1 MSGHRHVRNT
11 HVALSLLAWSALA
24 LAGCTSPSAPP
35 PAPPA
40 NEYRVGPPDLLNITI
55 LPEPII
61 EREVIVRPDGMIS
74 VDLIGDIGAGG
85 RTPTEIAEDIQTR
98 IARFKRDARVTVAL
112 GAALSAE
119 VTVLGEVLNPSS
131 FPLTRQTR
139 LVEAMGAVGGP
150 TLFAAKQRIRI
161 IRYSDGG
168 TQVLITDLGSI
179 ENGDLSTNFLLR
191 GGDLVVVPPS
201 NWARVGY
208 ALQAALFPFQ
218 QIIGF
223 GARVST
229 TVLTG
234 GI

>member
-1 MSGHRHVRNT
+1 MNRYPYSQRTRSA
-11 HVALSLLAWSALA
+11 VASMVWLALA
-24 LAGCTSPSAPP
+24 LAGCSSPSGPP
-35 PAPPA
+35 PAAPVDS
-40 NEYRVGPPDLLNITI
+40 YRVGPPDLLNITI
-55 LPEPII
+55 LPDPII

-98 IARFKRDARVTVAL
+98 ISRFKRDARVTVAL
-112 GAALSAE
+112 RAALSAE
-119 VTVLGEVLNPSS
+119 VTVLGEVARPST

-139 LVEAMGAVGGP
+139 LVEAIGVVGGP

-168 TQVLITDLGSI
+168 TQVLITDLASI

-201 NWARVGY
+201 NWAKVGY
-208 ALQAALFPFQ
+208 ALQAALWPFQ
-218 QIIGF
+218 QVIGF
-223 GARVST
+223 GTRVTT
-229 TVLTG
+229 TVFTG